1 MSTWSPNISL
11 MVSVS
16 ISPSSTPYRST
27 SATRS
32 EIKDWLY
39 HALCFFCILVLFN
52 VLPSMS
58 SNETSSW
65 GLGIAL
71 DRANKLNNNR
81 YFITEKIKRNLPTL
95 IFCLNYG
102 FVSYL
107 YPCKLSLKLLQICLG
122 VFTYSV
128 PLC

>member
-1 MSTWSPNISL
+1 MSTWSPNMSL

-32 EIKDWLY
+32 EINYRKY
-39 HALCFFCILVLFN
+39 EMCFFILVLFN
-52 VLPSMS
+52 ALPSMS

-81 YFITEKIKRNLPTL
+81 YFITEKIKPK
-95 IFCLNYG
+95 G
-102 FVSYL
+102 
-107 YPCKLSLKLLQICLG
+107 LLLLAQICFYG
-122 VFTYSV
+122 SV
-128 PLC
+128 LF